1 MLTDMK
7 QTGVPSAGAFGA
19 SGIRARTQLVK
30 PNQAVNIGRSLP
42 QNQNLSPAVSM
53 QQEQAPQSQPSF
65 NPIFQAPPAQGF
77 GAEPA
82 PASMPIGEPFGEE
95 LPFTQELLRGAP
107 EESVQAQELDF
118 DFDER
123 FADAV
128 PYSEQQQS
136 HKEAARQAIRAMSSA
151 DIMELLDELAN
162 GSLYG
167 ID

>member
-82 PASMPIGEPFGEE
+82 LASMPIGEPFGEE

-162 GSLYG
+162 GSLQG